1 MYYLIC
7 ILFLSIA
14 FLAKAEKVLI
24 YDENK
29 GIIFVDK
36 DKPAEKNPPVVEKKV
51 LEQPAA
57 PIKKAPVKNPP
68 GQRAPREEV
77 ASELIADRQQDPPE
91 VYFQSALTYYK
102 NNDFENALKNFTY
115 AADHNL
121 KPEYLLWMG
130 KTFRQLNKPEQ
141 LVFTMERILKEFPE
155 SDITDDALFELAFH
169 YQTTDN
175 YEKAA
180 AQYTRLTEQYPFGVS
195 CTNGQPFLDLAR
207 KQIHL
212 MRGEMMGAL
221 GFLGIDTKTLPE
233 AYAQFQKAQHL
244 PVSGE
249 GTPET
254 VKAIK
259 TLYVQKIAEA
269 EKKTALENKIQKST
283 TVVFIAGI
291 LILANLISLLV
302 VWMKNNEM
310 RERVNL
316 LRDSLAHLN

>member
-1 MYYLIC
+1 MYHLIC
-7 ILFLSIA
+7 ILFLIIA
-14 FLAKAEKVLI
+14 FQVKADKELI

-36 DKPAEKNPPVVEKKV
+36 DKPAQKNSPAIEKKAQ
-51 LEQPAA
+51 EQPMVH
-57 PIKKAPVKNPP
+57 IKKAPVKKSPK
-68 GQRAPREEV
+68 QQATREEV
-77 ASELIADRQQDPPE
+77 ASELIADREKDPPE

-141 LVFTMERILKEFPE
+141 LVFTMERILKEFPD
-155 SDITDDALFELAFH
+155 SDIADDALFELAFH
-169 YQTTDN
+169 YQTSDN
-175 YEKAA
+175 YEKAIA
-180 AQYTRLTEQYPFGVS
+180 KYTQLTEQYPFGVS
-195 CTNGQPFLDLAR
+195 YTNGQPFLELAR

-221 GFLGIDTKTLPE
+221 GSLGIETKTVPE
-233 AYAQFQKAQHL
+233 AYAQFQTAQHL
-244 PVSGE
+244 AVSGE
-249 GTPET
+249 GNPET

-259 TLYVQKIAEA
+259 KLYLQKLAEA
-269 EKKTALENKIQKST
+269 EKKKVLENKIQKST
-283 TVVFIAGI
+283 IVVFIAGV

-302 VWMKNNEM
+302 VWLKNNELKQ
-310 RERVNL
+310 RIHL